1 MTSINRSALVEYS
14 AEQMFDLVNDIEH
27 YPEFMQGCV
36 SAKVLS
42 QSDTELIGE
51 LRLSKAGISQ
61 QFTTKNVL
69 VRPVRIDMSLVEGG
83 FKNFSSQWTFDAL
96 TENACK
102 ISLAMEFE
110 FKSGLM
116 GFAAEKLFSS
126 SANNLVD
133 AIVQR
138 AHEVYGSE

>member
-1 MTSINRSALVEYS
+1 MTSIHRSALVEYS
-14 AEQMFDLVNDIEH
+14 DQQMFDLVNDIAH

-36 SAKVLS
+36 SARVLS
-42 QSDTELIGE
+42 QSESELVGE
-51 LRLSKAGISQ
+51 LRLAKAGISQ
-61 QFTTKNVL
+61 QFTTKNIL
-69 VRPVRIDMSLVEGG
+69 HRPERIDMSLVEGNFTQ
-83 FKNFSSQWTFDAL
+83 FKSQWSFDAL
-96 TENACK
+96 TASACK
-102 ISLAMEFE
+102 ISLSMEFE

-138 AHEVYGSE
+138 AHEVYGGE

>member
-1 MTSINRSALVEYS
+1 
-14 AEQMFDLVNDIEH
+14 MFDLVNDIEH
-27 YPEFMQGCV
+27 YPKFMQGCV

-42 QSDTELIGE
+42 QSDSELVGE

-61 QFTTKNVL
+61 QFTTKNIL
-69 VRPVRIDMSLVEGG
+69 HRPERIDMSLVEGS
-83 FKNFSSQWTFDAL
+83 FKSLSSQWTFDAL

-102 ISLAMEFE
+102 VSLAMEFE

-116 GFAAEKLFSS
+116 GLAAQKLFSS

-138 AHEVYGSE
+138 AHEVYGRE

>member
-14 AEQMFDLVNDIEH
+14 AQQMFDLVNDIEH
-27 YPEFMQGCV
+27 YPKFMQGCI

-42 QSDTELIGE
+42 QSDTELVGE

-61 QFTTKNVL
+61 QFTTKNML
-69 VRPVRIDMSLVEGG
+69 HRPERIDMSLVEG
-83 FKNFSSQWTFDAL
+83 NFTQFTSQWLFDAL
-96 TENACK
+96 TTNACK
-102 ISLAMEFE
+102 LSLSMEFE

-116 GFAAEKLFSS
+116 GFAAEKLFSN